1 MGGTGRE
8 QHGHA
13 AGVANNSPVGC
24 CLARGSQRLGMSTK
38 KAPPAGAPFV
48 LPQLGDTGQ
57 EQCKSEP
64 FVKNKGRVSSWR
76 WYPAFFASGM
86 VFRLMVWYTRL
97 NKSEFVEVSM
107 IVPVDETNLLQAAT
121 IHSISWKESHRAF
134 CTPDFIETH
143 TPDRQREYLRNKMNN
158 GTKLY
163 MLIEEKPIGVV
174 SVTKGLI
181 EDLYILPDMQ
191 NMGYGTKLLLYAV
204 GQCTDTSTL
213 WILENNVNAERLY
226 RRIGFKET
234 GRKNAITN
242 KLDEIE
248 FALT

>member
-1 MGGTGRE
+1 MIQLARCVGGTGRE

-97 NKSEFVEVSM
+97 NKSEF
-107 IVPVDETNLLQAAT
+107 IY
-121 IHSISWKESHRAF
+121 KG
-134 CTPDFIETH
+134 
-143 TPDRQREYLRNKMNN
+143 EY
-158 GTKLY
+158 
-163 MLIEEKPIGVV
+163 
-174 SVTKGLI
+174 
-181 EDLYILPDMQ
+181 
-191 NMGYGTKLLLYAV
+191 
-204 GQCTDTSTL
+204 
-213 WILENNVNAERLY
+213 
-226 RRIGFKET
+226 
-234 GRKNAITN
+234 
-242 KLDEIE
+242 
-248 FALT
+248 

>member
-1 MGGTGRE
+1 MNGTGRE

-24 CLARGSQRLGMSTK
+24 CLVRGFQRPGMSTK

-97 NKSEFVEVSM
+97 NKSEF
-107 IVPVDETNLLQAAT
+107 IVLPL
-121 IHSISWKESHRAF
+121 
-134 CTPDFIETH
+134 
-143 TPDRQREYLRNKMNN
+143 
-158 GTKLY
+158 
-163 MLIEEKPIGVV
+163 EKPCNIRRFRLSNPQTVC
-174 SVTKGLI
+174 TFPCFFPYGLKQGK
-181 EDLYILPDMQ
+181 DFYSPL
-191 NMGYGTKLLLYAV
+191 T
-204 GQCTDTSTL
+204 TL
-213 WILENNVNAERLY
+213 SSSRAELR
-226 RRIGFKET
+226 
-234 GRKNAITN
+234 
-242 KLDEIE
+242 
-248 FALT
+248 FASLVEWA